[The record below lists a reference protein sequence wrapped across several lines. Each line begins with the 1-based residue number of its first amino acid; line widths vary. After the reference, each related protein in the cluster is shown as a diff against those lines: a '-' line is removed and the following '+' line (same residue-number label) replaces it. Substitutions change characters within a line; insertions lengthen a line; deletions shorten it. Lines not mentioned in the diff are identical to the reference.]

1 MARTAA
7 DFTQVTVYSPI
18 DGSPVPFYNVAANKV
33 SAVQN
38 VDSTDPNLK
47 RAYNSLELSLN
58 ARLPRGAR
66 VFGGFGVEQT
76 LTNTCSAAEHDPNV
90 LLYCDGWKNDIP
102 WLFSLKLAGTYPLP
116 WYGINV
122 SGALQALA
130 GAALGTTPL
139 QYGVFTAGTGFDT
152 PSGRGTF
159 WLVTPT
165 MNYAA
170 NCKGSCTAGA
180 RVIPGLTTSSAN
192 VPLVAP
198 GTEFTPRTNQL
209 DLGVS
214 KIFRYGHSSFT
225 AKLDLFNALN
235 ADYYT
240 SVAST
245 QFNATTYLQPSVIL
259 QGRVVR
265 AGVDVKW

>member
-1 MARTAA
+1 
-7 DFTQVTVYSPI
+7 VTVYSPI
-18 DGSPVPFYNVAANKV
+18 DGSAIPYYNVAANKV

-47 RAYNSLELSLN
+47 RAYNSLEMSVN

-66 VFGGFGVEQT
+66 LFGGFGVEQT
-76 LTNTCSAAEHDPNV
+76 LTHTCSAAEHDPNV

-170 NCKGSCTAGA
+170 NCKGNCTAGA

-225 AKLDLFNALN
+225 PKLDLFNALN